1 MHVYDPFARRQR
13 ISISLEKAITAV
25 PHTNDDKVTQ
35 RRILLTQ
42 CCTYTSYST
51 CINLSASFWAK
62 LSLFTLLFAL
72 VRITNNSR
80 GINEKP
86 FPTTAKATVAYHH
99 SRGTASAWIS
109 QALHENDI
117 SNGEKWNTARLL
129 RIIASWQTRR
139 SSPTLSWHARTH
151 NTYNLR
157 PKLWTKIY
165 FIKKKFQLQ
174 MSIVQYKNEATP
186 LNSWGIDIKHQHFQ
200 MRYMMLLW
208 LKGLKCYQPKQKY
221 M

>member
-1 MHVYDPFARRQR
+1 MTT
-13 ISISLEKAITAV
+13 K
-25 PHTNDDKVTQ
+25 
-35 RRILLTQ
+35 LLKGASYWLSG

-99 SRGTASAWIS
+99 SRDAASASASASARIS

-129 RIIASWQTRR
+129 RVIASWQTRR
-139 SSPTLSWHARTH
+139 SSPTLSWWHARTH
-151 NTYNLR
+151 NTYSLR
-157 PKLWTKIY
+157 PKLWTKSC
-165 FIKKKFQLQ
+165 FIKQ
-174 MSIVQYKNEATP
+174 T
-186 LNSWGIDIKHQHFQ
+186 GHFQ
-200 MRYMMLLW
+200 R
-208 LKGLKCYQPKQKY
+208 GL